1 MHRLSGASVSVRL
14 ERDKKELE
22 RRNEDKKGM
31 TESNSRDI
39 ISVIRL

>member
-14 ERDKKELE
+14 ERDEKELE
-22 RRNEDKKGM
+22 RRNEDIEGM

-39 ISVIRL
+39 LSVIRL